1 MYIINITSALK
12 KMTVNELRHFIFEN
26 YYKRIE
32 FVKDSY
38 YSIKHLKKKYVVTC
52 NQTNRKNI

>member
-12 KMTVNELRHFIFEN
+12 KMTVNELRDFIFEN

-38 YSIKHLKKKYVVTC
+38 YSIKHLKKKICCYLQP
-52 NQTNRKNI
+52 N